1 MDIPVPKIGRQERE
15 LVLRIDAGAIPLE
28 NAVHDHRVTQVV
40 DARTGLALQRF
51 NPGTPQYIDEPIGDA
66 VRSVACISLIVPE
79 QAGILALR
87 RLRRASRLQIFT
99 QRRQPTVGHG
109 QEPGFEETRLP
120 DGDRA
125 GLQIDVTEVQ
135 ARKNTASTSSVMSW

>member
-1 MDIPVPKIGRQERE
+1 MDIPVPKIGREERE

-28 NAVHDHRVTQVV
+28 NPVHDYRVTQVV

-79 QAGILALR
+79 RAGILA
-87 RLRRASRLQIFT
+87 LRRASRLQIFT
-99 QRRQPTVGHG
+99 QCRQRTVG
-109 QEPGFEETRLP
+109 QRQDPGFEELRLP
-120 DGDRA
+120 DGDR
-125 GLQIDVTEVQ
+125 
-135 ARKNTASTSSVMSW
+135 